1 MPRHAGMLG
10 AVLLVVLAAPLAA
23 AAQVLIVL
31 NKSDHEAALVN
42 PATYEVAA
50 KLPTGRGP
58 HEAAV
63 SPDGRTA
70 YVSNYGSFAVFRE
83 GERPRME
90 PGHTLTVLDLNA
102 RTVKA
107 TLELGDYRQPHG
119 LWVSRDGQR
128 LWVTCEGAQA
138 VLELDATTGK
148 ILKAWKTNQ
157 NVSHMVVPTPD
168 ERKLYVANI
177 GSGSVTVI
185 DRASD
190 TVKTIPTGAGSEGI
204 DVAPDGREVWVSNR
218 AAHSLSVIDTATD
231 RVRVTLESGGQVP
244 IRVKFTPDGREVW
257 VSNAQSNSVTLFDAR
272 TRQRLA
278 TIEVGAVPVGILM
291 TPDGRRAFVAN
302 TNANQITVIDVPGR
316 KVLRTF
322 STGTEPDG
330 MAWTK

>member
-1 MPRHAGMLG
+1 MRRARIL
-10 AVLLVVLAAPLAA
+10 ALVLAIIFLASASA
-23 AAQVLIVL
+23 AAQLLVVL
-31 NKSDHEAALVN
+31 NKSDHEAAFVN
-42 PATYEVAA
+42 PATYEVVAR
-50 KLPTGRGP
+50 LPTGKGP
-58 HEAAV
+58 HEAAAAPNGL
-63 SPDGRTA
+63 SI

-83 GERPRME
+83 GERPQMQ
-90 PGHTLTVLDLNA
+90 PGNTITVLDLNA

-107 TLELGDYRQPHG
+107 TFELGDYRQPHG
-119 LWVSRDGQR
+119 LWVSRDAAR

-138 VLELDATTGK
+138 VLELDAATGE
-148 ILKAWKTNQ
+148 ILKAWKTSQ
-157 NVSHMVVPTPD
+157 QVSHMVVPTPD

-185 DRASD
+185 DRGTD

-204 DVAPDGREVWVSNR
+204 DVSPDGREVWVSNR

-231 RVRVTLESGGQVP
+231 RVRVTLESGGEMS

-257 VSNAQSNSVTLFDAR
+257 VSNARTNTITVFDAR

-302 TNANQITVIDVPGR
+302 TNANQVTVIDVPGR

-322 STGTEPDG
+322 ATGTEPDG
-330 MAWTK
+330 MAWAK

>member
-1 MPRHAGMLG
+1 MRRARIL
-10 AVLLVVLAAPLAA
+10 ALVLAIIFLASASA
-23 AAQVLIVL
+23 AAQLLVVL

-58 HEAAV
+58 HEAAAA
-63 SPDGRTA
+63 PDGFSV
-70 YVSNYGSFAVFRE
+70 YVSNYGFFAVFRE
-83 GERPRME
+83 GERPQMQ
-90 PGHTLTVLDLNA
+90 PGNTITVLDLNA

-107 TLELGDYRQPHG
+107 TFELGDYRQPHG
-119 LWVSRDGQR
+119 LWVSRDGAR

-138 VLELDATTGK
+138 VLELDAATGE

-157 NVSHMVVPTPD
+157 QVSHMLVPTPD

-190 TVKTIPTGAGSEGI
+190 AVKTIPTGAGSEGI
-204 DVAPDGREVWVSNR
+204 DVAPDGREIWVSNR
-218 AAHSLSVIDTATD
+218 AAHSLSIIDAATD
-231 RVRVTLESGGQVP
+231 RVRVTLESGGEMP
-244 IRVKFTPDGREVW
+244 IRIKFTPDGREVW
-257 VSNAQSNSVTLFDAR
+257 VSNARSNTITVFDAR
-272 TRQRLA
+272 TRQQLA

-302 TNANQITVIDVPGR
+302 TNANQVTVIDIPGR

-322 STGTEPDG
+322 TTGTEPDG
-330 MAWTK
+330 MAWAK

>member
-1 MPRHAGMLG
+1 ML
-10 AVLLVVLAAPLAA
+10 V
-23 AAQVLIVL
+23 VL

-58 HEAAV
+58 HEAAAA
-63 SPDGRTA
+63 PDGRFA

-90 PGHTLTVLDLNA
+90 PGNTVTVLDVQQH
-102 RTVKA
+102 TVRA
-107 TLELGDYRQPHG
+107 TFELGDYRQPHG
-119 LWVSRDGQR
+119 VWVSRDAAR

-138 VLELDATTGK
+138 VLELDAWTGK

-157 NVSHMVVPTPD
+157 QVSHMVVPTPD

-204 DVAPDGREVWVSNR
+204 DVSPDGREVWVSNR

-231 RVRVTLESGGQVP
+231 RVRVTLESGGEMP

-257 VSNAQSNSVTLFDAR
+257 VSDARTNTVTVFDAR

-302 TNANQITVIDVPGR
+302 TNANQVTVIDVPGR

-322 STGTEPDG
+322 TTGTEPDG
-330 MAWTK
+330 MAWVQSPLIR

>member
-1 MPRHAGMLG
+1 ML
-10 AVLLVVLAAPLAA
+10 LRTLAA
-23 AAQVLIVL
+23 AALAVFLAIPCAAQLLIVL
-31 NKSDHEAALVN
+31 NKSDHEAALVD
-42 PATYEVAA
+42 PATYEVVA

-58 HEAAV
+58 HEAAT
-63 SPDGRTA
+63 SPDGRFA

-90 PGHTLTVLDLNA
+90 PGNTITVLDLKA
-102 RTVKA
+102 RAVKA
-107 TLELGDYRQPHG
+107 TFELGDYRQPHG
-119 LWVSRDGQR
+119 LWVSKDGSR
-128 LWVTCEGAQA
+128 VWVTCEGAQA
-138 VLELDATTGK
+138 VLELDASSGE

-168 ERKLYVANI
+168 EKKLYVANI

-185 DRASD
+185 ERSTD
-190 TVKTIPTGAGSEGI
+190 TVKTVPTGAGAEGI
-204 DVAPDGREVWVSNR
+204 DVSPDGREVWVSNR

-257 VSNAQSNSVTLFDAR
+257 VSNAQSNSVTVFDVR
-272 TRQRLA
+272 TRQLLA

-302 TNANQITVIDVPGR
+302 TNANQVTVIDVPAR
-316 KVLRTF
+316 TILRTF
-322 STGTEPDG
+322 TTGTEPDG
-330 MAWTK
+330 MAWAD